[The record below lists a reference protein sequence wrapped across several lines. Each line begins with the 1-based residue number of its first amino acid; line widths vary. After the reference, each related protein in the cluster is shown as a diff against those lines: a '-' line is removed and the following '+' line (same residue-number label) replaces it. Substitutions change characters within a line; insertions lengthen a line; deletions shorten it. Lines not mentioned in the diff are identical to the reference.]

1 MMRGIIAGSLR
12 FRWLVLGVAAAM
24 LFFGTGALRHSSVDV
39 FPEFAPPRVV
49 IQTACLGLSSE
60 EVEEFV
66 TVPLEQTLNGVPGL
80 DVMRSQSVSQLSG
93 IELIFKQG
101 TNELHARQ
109 LVQERLSTVAPSLPT
124 WAAPPW
130 MMPALAATSRVM
142 KIGLSS
148 NTIPLTKLST
158 IAYWDIRERLL
169 RVPGVVNI
177 SIWGERLQQE
187 QVLVDPTR
195 MRARNVSL
203 DRVMK
208 VTADSLDAGLLKF
221 SNGGLIGT
229 GGFVDGPNQRFSVN
243 HVLPIVTPQDLGN
256 VVVRETHGKSL
267 RLHDVADVRE
277 GAQPLFGDA
286 VVNGGPGLLLVVE
299 KSPGANTLEVTH
311 GVDKAL
317 DEMRPGLRGI
327 KIDSTIFRPASFIEI
342 AIHNLALALLIGCLL
357 VTLIVV
363 MFLFEWRAALV
374 TIVSI
379 PLSLIAGALVLH
391 LRGETINTLILAG
404 LVVAVG
410 VVVDDAIINVENIVR
425 RMRQR
430 RLQGGDMPMG
440 EVLLEAALEVRR
452 PIVYATLI
460 NVVAIVPVFFLHGV
474 TGAFFRPLA
483 LSYSLAVLASM
494 VVALTVSPA
503 LAFILLVRAP
513 LKRAE
518 SPVVRTLKRGYEWLL
533 VRLIR
538 RPHPALAAIGVLLLA
553 GVFVAPRLGSDL
565 FPTFKERDF
574 LMHFVSSPSTGHPE
588 VNRIVTRAGDELRA
602 VPGVRNFGS
611 HIGQAFTGEEIA
623 GINFAENW
631 MSISP
636 DANYDK
642 TLERIHEVADGY
654 PGLFRDVQTYMRERI
669 SEVIVGESE
678 PIVVRIFGPDLRV
691 LREKADQVREALSD
705 VRGLEDVHSA
715 VQEEVPQV
723 IVKVN
728 LADADRYGLK
738 PGDVRRA
745 AATLVSSEEVG
756 DIYRGGKAYD
766 VHVWSTPKT
775 RRDLTSI
782 RTLPID
788 TPSGGHVQLA
798 DVATVRIAP
807 TPNVVTRE
815 DASRRIDVGASLKGR
830 DLGAT
835 VADVK
840 KRVESVKFPL
850 GYHAEVVGEAAERDK
865 AESRLGKFGIFAL
878 VAIFVLLLGAFG
890 SFRLA
895 TMLFVTLPMSLVGGL
910 LAAYATGGTLSLGS
924 LIGFFTV
931 FGIASRN
938 GILLINH
945 CQHLERYEGVKF
957 GPELVIRAAKERL
970 SPILMTALATGLALV
985 PLIVRGTIPGHE
997 IEHPMAVVI
1006 VGGLI
1011 TSTLLNLFI
1020 VPALYLRFG
1029 AYAYP
1034 GSRKSRFSWRNR
1046 KAW

>member
-1 MMRGIIAGSLR
+1 
-12 FRWLVLGVAAAM
+12 
-24 LFFGTGALRHSSVDV
+24 
-39 FPEFAPPRVV
+39 
-49 IQTACLGLSSE
+49 
-60 EVEEFV
+60 
-66 TVPLEQTLNGVPGL
+66 
-80 DVMRSQSVSQLSG
+80 
-93 IELIFKQG
+93 
-101 TNELHARQ
+101 
-109 LVQERLSTVAPSLPT
+109 
-124 WAAPPW
+124 
-130 MMPALAATSRVM
+130 
-142 KIGLSS
+142 
-148 NTIPLTKLST
+148 
-158 IAYWDIRERLL
+158 
-169 RVPGVVNI
+169 
-177 SIWGERLQQE
+177 
-187 QVLVDPTR
+187 
-195 MRARNVSL
+195 
-203 DRVMK
+203 
-208 VTADSLDAGLLKF
+208 
-221 SNGGLIGT
+221 
-229 GGFVDGPNQRFSVN
+229 
-243 HVLPIVTPQDLGN
+243 
-256 VVVRETHGKSL
+256 
-267 RLHDVADVRE
+267 
-277 GAQPLFGDA
+277 
-286 VVNGGPGLLLVVE
+286 
-299 KSPGANTLEVTH
+299 
-311 GVDKAL
+311 
-317 DEMRPGLRGI
+317 
-327 KIDSTIFRPASFIEI
+327 
-342 AIHNLALALLIGCLL
+342 
-357 VTLIVV
+357 
-363 MFLFEWRAALV
+363 
-374 TIVSI
+374 
-379 PLSLIAGALVLH
+379 
-391 LRGETINTLILAG
+391 
-404 LVVAVG
+404 
-410 VVVDDAIINVENIVR
+410 
-425 RMRQR
+425 
-430 RLQGGDMPMG
+430 
-440 EVLLEAALEVRR
+440 
-452 PIVYATLI
+452 
-460 NVVAIVPVFFLHGV
+460 
-474 TGAFFRPLA
+474 
-483 LSYSLAVLASM
+483 
-494 VVALTVSPA
+494 
-503 LAFILLVRAP
+503 
-513 LKRAE
+513 
-518 SPVVRTLKRGYEWLL
+518 
-533 VRLIR
+533 
-538 RPHPALAAIGVLLLA
+538 
-553 GVFVAPRLGSDL
+553 
-565 FPTFKERDF
+565 
-574 LMHFVSSPSTGHPE
+574 VSSPSTGHPE

-631 MSISP
+631 MSIDP
-636 DANYDK
+636 KADYDK

-766 VHVWSTPKT
+766 VHVWSTPST

-788 TPSGGHVQLA
+788 TPRGGHVQLA
-798 DVATVRIAP
+798 DVAEVRIAP

-878 VAIFVLLLGAFG
+878 VAIFLLLLGAFG

-945 CQHLERYEGVKF
+945 CQHLERYEGEKF

-1029 AYAYP
+1029 AYPYP
-1034 GSRKSRFSWRNR
+1034 GSRKSRFGWRNR